1 MTDKLA
7 FKTAMQFSYGVP
19 ADMAAGVT
27 RLVANN
33 PGPFTF
39 KGTNTYLVGM
49 RRLTVIDPGPD
60 DVEHRAAILKA
71 AQGRPIEHIVVT
83 HTHRDHVD
91 GLAALAAVTGART
104 AGYGRRSA
112 PGQGDDAA
120 PSPSGDAFTAIFE
133 PDLVLADGDRLECG
147 DHALTAIHT
156 PGHAPDHLCFSVEAG
171 RGTEVL
177 ISGDHVMAWNTSV
190 VAPPEGRMA
199 DYLASLERLM
209 GRAEGVFLPGHGG
222 RVEDPQRLVKAYL
235 LHRRW
240 REQAIVAAIKDGRD
254 GKPATIR
261 TIVPVVYP
269 ELDARL
275 LTAATLSVQAHV
287 EHLMERGLVSSQPP
301 QASGDAIWDRAL
313 CHASAPDARP

>member
-7 FKTAMQFSYGVP
+7 FKTAMQFEYGLP
-19 ADMAAGVT
+19 TEMAAGVV
-27 RLVANN
+27 RIVANN

-39 KGTNTYLVGM
+39 KGTNTYLVGTH
-49 RRLTVIDPGPD
+49 RLTLIDPGPD
-60 DVEHRAAILKA
+60 DAGHRAAIIAA
-71 AQGRPIEHIVVT
+71 AQGRPIDHIVVT

-91 GLAALAAVTGART
+91 GLAALVALTGART
-104 AGYGRRSA
+104 AGYGRPAS
-112 PGQGDDAA
+112 DAGIQA
-120 PSPSGDAFTAIFE
+120 GPSPSGDAFTAAFA
-133 PDLVLADGDRLECG
+133 PDVALTAGDRLECT
-147 DHALTAIHT
+147 DHALVALHT

-171 RGTEVL
+171 RGAEVL

-199 DYLASLERLM
+199 DYLASLEQLI
-209 GRAEGVFLPGHGG
+209 GRPETVYLPGHGG
-222 RVEDPQRLVKAYL
+222 RVEEPQRLVRAYL

-240 REQAIVAAIKDGRD
+240 REQAIAATIKDAPRGS
-254 GKPATIR
+254 PATIR

-287 EHLMERGLVSSQPP
+287 EHLMERGLVSLPSPP
-301 QASGDAIWDRAL
+301 ASGDEIWDRAL
-313 CHASAPDARP
+313 CHASAPNDRP

>member
-7 FKTAMQFSYGVP
+7 FKTAMQFDYGVP
-19 ADMAAGVT
+19 SEMAAGVT
-27 RLVANN
+27 RIVANN

-39 KGTNTYLVGM
+39 KGTNTYLVGA

-60 DVEHRAAILKA
+60 DAAHLAAILA
-71 AQGRPIEHIVVT
+71 AADGRPIDHIVIT

-91 GLAALAAVTGART
+91 GLAALVAATGART
-104 AGYGRRSA
+104 AGYGRSA
-112 PGQGDDAA
+112 VASDTLAG
-120 PSPSGDAFTAIFE
+120 PSPSGEAFTATFA
-133 PDLVLADGDRLECG
+133 PDVMIADGDRLDCG

-156 PGHAPDHLCFSVEAG
+156 PGHAPDHLCFAIEAG
-171 RGTEVL
+171 SGPEVL

-199 DYLASLERLM
+199 DYLSSLERLM
-209 GRAEGVFLPGHGG
+209 GRPEAVYLPGHGG
-222 RVEDPQRLVKAYL
+222 RVEEPQRLVRAYL

-240 REQAIVAAIKDGRD
+240 REQAIVAAIKDPRD
-254 GKPATIR
+254 GSPATIR

-287 EHLMERGLVSSQPP
+287 EHLMERGLVSSPSPP
-301 QASGDAIWDRAL
+301 ASGAATWDRVL
-313 CHASAPDARP
+313 CPA